1 MVINALTDGKS
12 THVPYRDSKLTRV
25 LQESIGGNSKT
36 SLIITC
42 SPSIYNEA
50 ETISTLRFGNRAKVI
65 NISSSLSLLILY
77 NNLLIQNIKNK
88 PKINTEVS
96 VAELKLVIEGLEKE
110 IKDYKKQII
119 RLEKAI
125 INNGLKIPDDNYTS
139 ELQVIDIMGT
149 THKDDRLSTE
159 IEDELKK
166 WKLDL
171 EYAYLEIKSLQE
183 ENLTKVKLLTYL
195 LNLYIITRVTKF
207 QNLKK

>member
-183 ENLTKVKLLTYL
+183 ENLTKVKLFTYL